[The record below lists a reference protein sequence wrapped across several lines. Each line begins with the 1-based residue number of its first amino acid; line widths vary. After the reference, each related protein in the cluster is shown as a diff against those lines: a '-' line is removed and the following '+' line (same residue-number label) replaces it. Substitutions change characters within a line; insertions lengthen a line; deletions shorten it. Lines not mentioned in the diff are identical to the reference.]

1 MRSRNKIVCEKLI
14 LVSVLFVLVLGALT
28 AIRPAHGDRYF
39 WNGTKFTNGF
49 VRWRSDVESSRLACQ
64 FLEIDEVT
72 IPSFRPEYSILFP
85 CVVLE
90 NRVKLIRNG

>member
-1 MRSRNKIVCEKLI
+1 VCKKLI

-49 VRWRSDVESSRLACQ
+49 VRWRSDVESSRLACR
-64 FLEIDEVT
+64 FWEIDEVT

-90 NRVKLIRNG
+90 NRVKLIRIG

>member
-1 MRSRNKIVCEKLI
+1 MCEKLI
-14 LVSVLFVLVLGALT
+14 LVSALSVLVLGAVT
-28 AIRPAHGDRYF
+28 AIRPPHDDRYF

-72 IPSFRPEYSILFP
+72 IPAFRPEYSILFP